1 MEQFIQFGITVL
13 SLGGIYALLALG
25 LSVVFG
31 LMGFLNFAHGD
42 LMTVTGYGLYF
53 AVLAGLPFALAIPLA
68 VILAMVAAVA
78 MERIAFRPLRGRSP
92 MSLLITSFAVSLAL
106 HVCFQIFISPKSR
119 PIPIPS
125 WLSGHLT
132 FGDVFVSKAQLAA
145 IVIAGL
151 SLVALGLFVSR
162 SRLGVSL
169 RAAAADFE
177 VARIMGIPANRVISL
192 AFALS
197 GLMAGLAAVVWIAQR
212 GAVYPAMGLN
222 PMIKALIAVI
232 IGGLSSPRGALF
244 GGLLLGFLE
253 ALFLFLLPKD
263 LVLYRDAGVLLTL
276 ILFLMWRPGG
286 LVAPVSE
293 PMR

>member
-1 MEQFIQFGITVL
+1 MEQFVQFCITVL

-25 LSVVFG
+25 LSLVFG

-53 AVLAGLPFALAIPLA
+53 AVMSGLPFAAAIPLA
-68 VILAMVAAVA
+68 VALAMVAAVA

-119 PIPIPS
+119 PIPIPN

-132 FGDVFVSKAQLAA
+132 FGDIFISKAQLAA
-145 IVIAGL
+145 IVIVGI
-151 SLVALGLFVSR
+151 SLAALGAFVSR
-162 SRLGVSL
+162 SRLGISL
-169 RAAAADFE
+169 RAAASDFE
-177 VARIMGIPANRVISL
+177 VARIMGIPANRVIAL

-222 PMIKALIAVI
+222 PMVKALIAVI

-253 ALFLFLLPKD
+253 ALFLFLLPRD

-276 ILFLMWRPGG
+276 ILFLLWRPGG
-286 LVAPVSE
+286 LVAPVGE